1 MAKYVNSDNLAY
13 YNNKIKALLNGKSN
27 TNHTHNYAGSS
38 SAGGAA
44 KSVANSLTIQFN
56 GSTNATFNGSAAK
69 TVNITPS
76 GIGAAAS
83 NHTHTTIT
91 TTEIDNIFKQVFG

>member
-1 MAKYVNSDNLAY
+1 MSYV
-13 YNNKIKALLNGKSN
+13 SN
-27 TNHTHNYAGSS
+27 TGLAHYHEKMKTLLAGKASTSHTHNYAGSS

-44 KSVANSLTIQFN
+44 NSVANSLSIQLN
-56 GSTNATFNGSAAK
+56 GRTATTFNGSAGK
-69 TVNITPS
+69 SINITAS
-76 GIGAAAS
+76 KIGAAAS

>member
-1 MAKYVNSDNLAY
+1 MSYV
-13 YNNKIKALLNGKSN
+13 SN
-27 TNHTHNYAGSS
+27 TGLAHYHEKMKTLLAGKASTSHTHNYAGSS